1 MKESNLKV
9 LLLLVLLLAPFLTVA
24 TETCQAQQETQLN
37 DDKARLVKAV
47 MAESIEGL
55 SPVNEAVV
63 FSIDLRRLI
72 CFTEFDPVPV
82 PSLIYHTWYHR
93 GVLIAQKQLTI
104 KPPRWSS
111 FSSMQLRDTDIGPW
125 QVDVTDDHGRVIEIL
140 RFSIT
145 E

>member
-1 MKESNLKV
+1 MKKPNLKSF
-9 LLLLVLLLAPFLTVA
+9 LLVVLPLATILTVA
-24 TETCQAQQETQLN
+24 TETCQAQQEEQG
-37 DDKARLVKAV
+37 DDDTPRLVKAV
-47 MAESIEGL
+47 MAESIDTL

-111 FSSMQLRDTDIGPW
+111 FSGMQLRDTDIGPW
-125 QVDVTDDHGRVIEIL
+125 QVDITDDHGRIIETL

>member
-1 MKESNLKV
+1 MRVFIVKLFLLFV
-9 LLLLVLLLAPFLTVA
+9 LLPPAHFA
-24 TETCQAQQETQLN
+24 AAENGQIQQEQHPANLE
-37 DDKARLVKAV
+37 ARLVKAA
-47 MAESIEGL
+47 MAESIDGL

-63 FSIDLRRLI
+63 FSIDLRSLV
-72 CFTEFDPVPV
+72 CFSEFNPVPA
-82 PSLIYHTWYHR
+82 PSVIYHKWYHR

-111 FSSMQLRDTDIGPW
+111 FSSMQLRDNDIGPW
-125 QVDVTDDHGRVIEIL
+125 QVYITDDQGTIYEIL